1 MNLDHDQSTP
11 KLMTKSG
18 SDSCRDCTKLHC
30 PQNVYILNHLG
41 HCSQILRLHPW
52 ALNSGK
58 YTGVPAF
65 VSVPTLI
72 QREGQ
77 PKLDVVT
84 GCVFLISQPQTK
96 HIGPRPCCRTIC
108 WRCTVPNHLN
118 SSPRASG
125 QKMIIYIYI
134 YTCYIYIYMRYVCLY
149 TCIYIYRYAMKYI
162 YIIIHYIM
170 TKQWFKPHTVIH
182 THYPALPVQNCRS
195 GVLGSSWSDVPLFL
209 EQAAQQQ
216 FLFNLWVK
224 MFRLTDCSSAFSDF
238 WLTGHTSLQKFHF
251 ASHLLACVRR
261 KSLPGHRAHG
271 A

>member
-1 MNLDHDQSTP
+1 M
-11 KLMTKSG
+11 
-18 SDSCRDCTKLHC
+18 
-30 PQNVYILNHLG
+30 YIYIHA
-41 HCSQILRLHPW
+41 I
-52 ALNSGK
+52 
-58 YTGVPAF
+58 Y
-65 VSVPTLI
+65 
-72 QREGQ
+72 
-77 PKLDVVT
+77 
-84 GCVFLISQPQTK
+84 
-96 HIGPRPCCRTIC
+96 IC
-108 WRCTVPNHLN
+108 YIYIH
-118 SSPRASG
+118 A
-125 QKMIIYIYI
+125 IYIYI
-134 YTCYIYIYMRYVCLY
+134 HAIYIYMKYVCLY
-149 TCIYIYRYAMKYI
+149 TCIYIGMQWNI

>member
-1 MNLDHDQSTP
+1 VADALVRRIEHSSRPSRSCHLPATDPQCLNPGPVWLQLRCEHCIMLSSCLISRVVHYESMNLDHDQSTP

-134 YTCYIYIYMRYVCLY
+134 HAIYIYMRYVCLY
-149 TCIYIYRYAMKYI
+149 TCIYI
-162 YIIIHYIM
+162 
-170 TKQWFKPHTVIH
+170 
-182 THYPALPVQNCRS
+182 
-195 GVLGSSWSDVPLFL
+195 
-209 EQAAQQQ
+209 
-216 FLFNLWVK
+216 
-224 MFRLTDCSSAFSDF
+224 
-238 WLTGHTSLQKFHF
+238 
-251 ASHLLACVRR
+251 
-261 KSLPGHRAHG
+261 
-271 A
+271 